1 MPKIAASSYGESSVR
16 LLRVVRRGDRHDPH
30 DLTVSCRFDGD
41 FSPAFVDGRTD
52 VLLPG
57 EAVKNLVHTTALEAG
72 AGEIE
77 TLALAISDRVLS
89 TQAGVT
95 RARIEISER
104 PWHRLEVG
112 GKAQGQA
119 FLSGSSERRTVTV
132 TSNGEQT
139 AVVSGI
145 ENLSMMRTSGFAPS
159 RRANEDP
166 GGRHDRLQRLL
177 VATLSA
183 RWTYLSADVTFGPYR
198 QAVRTAIVETLGCH
212 GRRSVQHTLH
222 AIADVVLTSVQE
234 IIEIT
239 LVVQEHPYR
248 PADLFSAGMEN
259 PDDLF
264 LILEEPRGVTEVT
277 VER

>member
-1 MPKIAASSYGESSVR
+1 
-16 LLRVVRRGDRHDPH
+16 
-30 DLTVSCRFDGD
+30 
-41 FSPAFVDGRTD
+41 
-52 VLLPG
+52 
-57 EAVKNLVHTTALEAG
+57 
-72 AGEIE
+72 
-77 TLALAISDRVLS
+77 
-89 TQAGVT
+89 
-95 RARIEISER
+95 
-104 PWHRLEVG
+104 
-112 GKAQGQA
+112 
-119 FLSGSSERRTVTV
+119 
-132 TSNGEQT
+132 
-139 AVVSGI
+139 
-145 ENLSMMRTSGFAPS
+145 MMRTSGFAPS

-234 IIEIT
+234 IVEIT